1 MALSFSQL
9 LTYISDK
16 LGKPLVGQKITGAD
30 VRDVANATAN
40 FVTMDGQSLPP
51 YAKPN
56 NTTGAIP
63 RLSGTYQYADS
74 ELSHFDGLG
83 GGVKLD
89 GAWQV
94 GNNAIRK
101 VELFQPIAH
110 ATNRY
115 VTNISIPKGAFGLVT
130 VEVRVSALGQSAGVI
145 HKVYAF
151 DANTASGATNST
163 LVAHGDITTKLFVGN
178 PDWSGADIVI
188 PLYEKAA
195 VNVAKLYLVEVVV
208 ASNTSYIT
216 SMLTRTALLTAAAT
230 TALSAGNT
238 NSSVQMSVVNDA
250 AGMRLDG
257 DVTTPAVNQMYG
269 TNAAGTKGWYNVPQ
283 DYDLVDKT
291 ITLLQVVNTTAKTQF
306 VNLNG
311 PGALSTTQ
319 ISELRVVGTIINN
332 NGAAN
337 NITIEIE
344 IVSNAGTTNIA
355 FPAES
360 FATAA
365 NEYVYELKVWA
376 YREGTAITVLGSW
389 QASRN
394 AGGVFETG
402 GIRGSIAAASS
413 ITNMR
418 ANVTLGAAAAT
429 VSLERRLA
437 WVRVI

>member
-16 LGKPLVGQKITGAD
+16 LGKPLIGQKITGAD

-40 FVTMDGQSLPP
+40 FVTFDGASLPP

-56 NTTGAIP
+56 AAIGAIP
-63 RLSGTYQYADS
+63 RLSATYQYS
-74 ELSHFDGLG
+74 NSVLSHFDGLG
-83 GGVKLD
+83 GGVKLS
-89 GAWQV
+89 GGWQV
-94 GNNAIRK
+94 GNNCIRDM
-101 VELFQPIAH
+101 ELFQPPAH

-115 VTNISIPKGAFGLVT
+115 LTNISIPKGAWGLVSL
-130 VEVRVSALGQSAGVI
+130 EVRVSAVGQSAGVI
-145 HKVYAF
+145 HKVF
-151 DANTASGATNST
+151 TLDANSATGATNST
-163 LVAHGDITTKLFVGN
+163 VIVHGDITTKLFVGN

-188 PLYEKAA
+188 PIYERTP
-195 VNVAKLYLVEVVV
+195 VNVAKLYMVEVAVV
-208 ASNTSYIT
+208 ANTTYLT
-216 SMLTRTALLTAAAT
+216 QLLTRTTLLTAAT
-230 TALSAGNT
+230 TTTLSAANA
-238 NSSVQMSVVNDA
+238 NASVQMSVVNDA

-257 DVTTPAVNQMYG
+257 DVNTPAVNQMYG
-269 TNAAGTKGWYNVPQ
+269 TNAAGTRGWYAVPQ

-291 ITLLQVVNTTAKTQF
+291 ITLLQVVNTVTKTQF

-311 PGALSTTQ
+311 PGALGTTQ

-332 NGAAN
+332 NGATN
-337 NITIEIE
+337 NITLEIE
-344 IVSNAGTTNIA
+344 LVTNAGTSNIA
-355 FPAES
+355 FPAEG
-360 FATAA
+360 FVTG
-365 NEYVYELKVWA
+365 NEYVFELKVWA

-402 GIRGSIAAASS
+402 GVRGSIAAASS

-429 VSLERRLA
+429 VSLERRMA